1 MVAQK
6 RGHYV
11 WWRHLAK
18 VYLAPLGVTSLEYQ
32 QSVCY
37 EKNESPQFTVWRCL
51 RDMTGLSVLIERRL
65 ATAKHRQTDGH
76 THRP

>member
-11 WWRHLAK
+11 WWRQLAK
-18 VYLAPLGVTSLEYQ
+18 VNLAPLGVTSLEYQ

-37 EKNESPQFTVWRCL
+37 EKTRVL
-51 RDMTGLSVLIERRL
+51 GLLCGVVRVI
-65 ATAKHRQTDGH
+65 
-76 THRP
+76 